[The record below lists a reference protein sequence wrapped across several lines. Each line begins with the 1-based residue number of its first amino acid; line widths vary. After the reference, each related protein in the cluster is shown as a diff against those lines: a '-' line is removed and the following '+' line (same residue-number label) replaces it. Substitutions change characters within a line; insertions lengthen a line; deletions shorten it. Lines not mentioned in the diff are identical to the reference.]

1 MGPFKYF
8 NTFLAFLLPV
18 PPSPMCF
25 GGTDADNFS
34 RVARLKFEK
43 IAIFVRKNSQ
53 NSHLIISPK
62 SAKILFQNITVQG
75 KVKILIKKSKI

>member
-1 MGPFKYF
+1 LRYINFENK
-8 NTFLAFLLPV
+8 
-18 PPSPMCF
+18 F
-25 GGTDADNFS
+25 GG

-75 KVKILIKKSKI
+75 KVKMLIKKSKS

>member
-1 MGPFKYF
+1 
-8 NTFLAFLLPV
+8 
-18 PPSPMCF
+18 
-25 GGTDADNFS
+25 
-34 RVARLKFEK
+34 VARLKFEK

-75 KVKILIKKSKI
+75 KVKMLIQNLKVKKILILKYF

>member
-1 MGPFKYF
+1 MKQ
-8 NTFLAFLLPV
+8 TQV
-18 PPSPMCF
+18 SEV
-25 GGTDADNFS
+25 DNVH

-75 KVKILIKKSKI
+75 KVKMLIKKSKS

>member
-1 MGPFKYF
+1 
-8 NTFLAFLLPV
+8 
-18 PPSPMCF
+18 
-25 GGTDADNFS
+25 
-34 RVARLKFEK
+34 VARLKFEK

-75 KVKILIKKSKI
+75 KVKMLIKKSKS